1 MPPNMRTWIQELEAA
16 GELVRIPKP
25 VDPVSQMGA
34 LLYQSRERALLFE
47 QVARF
52 PGWRTLGIAPANPRH
67 AALAFGTPLA
77 ALIPHGGRPDG
88 AARARGDGGD
98 GPREGHHQ
106 EGR

>member
-34 LLYQSRERALLFE
+34 LLYHSRERALIFE

-52 PGWRTLGIAPANPRH
+52 PG
-67 AALAFGTPLA
+67 
-77 ALIPHGGRPDG
+77 
-88 AARARGDGGD
+88 
-98 GPREGHHQ
+98 
-106 EGR
+106 